1 MEDYTGSYQFT
12 LFGEEYKQ
20 YASLLKPNI
29 YVIIN
34 SSIKQRGYYMKFFK
48 PQPLE
53 DAEYTFAVQQVSLV
67 QDMQQHLQSVTLHIP
82 VEKIQPTFIEELS
95 DICANNVGE
104 THLHLIVYDDT
115 KQNLITFSAS
125 PVKITQEFYH
135 WLQLQ
140 RMDATLDFTVQI

>member
-1 MEDYTGSYQFT
+1 

-34 SSIKQRGYYMKFFK
+34 CSIKQKGYYLKYFK

-53 DAEYTFAVQQVSLV
+53 TAEYTYAVQQVNLI
-67 QDMQQHLQSVTLHIP
+67 QDMQKHLQSLTMHVP
-82 VEKIQPTFIEELS
+82 VEAIQPTFIEELVDLTAS
-95 DICANNVGE
+95 NPGE
-104 THLHLIVYDDT
+104 TVLNITIFDGI
-115 KQNLITFSAS
+115 KQNMVTFSAS
-125 PVKITQEFYH
+125 PVKISPEFYH

-140 RMDATLDFTVQI
+140 RLDKTLDFSVQI